1 MNYTYEGEIVLDPF
15 MGSGTTAIA
24 AIMTHRFYVGYEID
38 ETYVELSE
46 KRMKKFSASF
56 QPDLFEKLKINFR

>member
-15 MGSGTTAIA
+15 MRSGTTAIA
-24 AIMTHRFYVGYEID
+24 AIMTHRFYVSYEID

-46 KRMKKFSASF
+46 KQMKKFSASF